1 MRKLWLLRLVIAA
14 LASSFQGTAR
24 AALTL
29 YLDLPGVNGES
40 NAPARAD
47 VTVLDSLSLGASTFD
62 ATKLVDSTSPALLS
76 AALSGT
82 PYASASLL
90 FYDDVATDTAP
101 DAELVLHTA
110 AISAIQSVSLA
121 GNPGE
126 TVSFSFASPSMSLFL
141 ELPGVSGESSA
152 PGHANVIALESVR
165 LSGNDFSVLKTVDS
179 TSVALATAAL
189 SGTPFAT
196 ATLLFYSDVLSET
209 QPDFSLV
216 YQSALV
222 SSISAA
228 PSQDVPKELVGFAA
242 GGAIVSTPEPSVGL
256 LLLVLVGLR
265 FRS

>member
-1 MRKLWLLRLVIAA
+1 MPRLWLLRLLIALLA
-14 LASSFQGTAR
+14 LSLHGTAR

-40 NAPARAD
+40 NAPGRAD
-47 VTVLDSLSLGASTFD
+47 VTVLDSLALAPSSFD
-62 ATKLVDSTSPALLS
+62 ATKLVDSTSPALQS
-76 AALSGT
+76 AAVGGT
-82 PYASASLL
+82 PYAHASLL
-90 FYDDVATDTAP
+90 FYDDVATDVAP
-101 DAELVLHTA
+101 DAALVLDTA
-110 AISAIQSVSLA
+110 LITSIQVTSLG

-126 TVSFSFASPSMSLFL
+126 TVSFSFASPTMSLFL

-152 PGHANVIALESVR
+152 PGHPGVIALESIR

-179 TSVALATAAL
+179 TSVALATAAV

-209 QPDFSLV
+209 RPDFSIV
-216 YQSALV
+216 YHTALV
-222 SSISAA
+222 SSIAAA
-228 PSQDVPKELVGFAA
+228 PSQNIPKELVDFAA
-242 GGAIVSTPEPSVGL
+242 VGATVSAPEPSLGL